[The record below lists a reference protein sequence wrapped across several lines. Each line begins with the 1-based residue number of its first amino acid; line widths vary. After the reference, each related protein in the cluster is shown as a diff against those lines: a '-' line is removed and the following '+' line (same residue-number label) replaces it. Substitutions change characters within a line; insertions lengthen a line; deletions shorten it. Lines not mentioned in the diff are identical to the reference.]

1 MLASPA
7 SACRDVPPG
16 SGRPGCAP
24 RLRVPRAGTKL
35 EETVLGGDT
44 LVLAAEKCSPEHSH
58 VFSSAHCGYPA
69 PGYPGPSFV
78 FTPFFTVGSFSFTKP
93 MLLAL
98 VCAIAVVGFFWAAFA
113 KPKIVPRGVQNLG
126 EMGVEFVREQIMRP
140 MIGKRG
146 DTFLPFLVSLFFF
159 IWLMNLMEIIPIA
172 QFPAMSLIGFPAA
185 LMLMVY
191 GTYTYLG
198 IKHQGLGGY
207 FKNMIP
213 GGVPWPI
220 LIILAPVEILQYLLI
235 RPFTLAVRLFANM
248 FAGHILLLV
257 FTLAT
262 WYLFSLSI
270 GLLFSVTSFVLT
282 IVLTAFEML
291 IQALQAYIFT
301 ILTAQYIG
309 GSLEASH

>member
-1 MLASPA
+1 M
-7 SACRDVPPG
+7 
-16 SGRPGCAP
+16 
-24 RLRVPRAGTKL
+24 
-35 EETVLGGDT
+35 
-44 LVLAAEKCSPEHSH
+44 LVLAAEKCTPENSH
-58 VFSSAHCGYPA
+58 IFSSAHCGYPGPNYPA
-69 PGYPGPSFV
+69 PTFQ

-98 VCAIAVVGFFWAAFA
+98 ICAVGVVGFFWAAFA
-113 KPKIVPRGVQNLG
+113 NPKIVPRGVQNLG
-126 EMGVEFVREQIMRP
+126 EMGVEFVREQILRP

-146 DTFLPFLVSLFFF
+146 DPFLPFLVSLFFF

-172 QFPAMSLIGFPAA
+172 QFPAMSLIAFPVA

-213 GGVPWPI
+213 SGVPGPI
-220 LIILAPVEILQYLLI
+220 LVILAPVEILQYVLI
-235 RPFTLAVRLFANM
+235 RPFTLAIRLFANM
-248 FAGHILLLV
+248 FAGHILLLI

-262 WYLFSLSI
+262 WYLFSLTI
-270 GLLFSVTSFVLT
+270 GLLFSVTSFILT